1 MAKEPALLLTVVAGG
16 LIAMQAPINSGLGK
30 AVGSLPAASFSF
42 AIGLVL
48 VYAFFLLLG
57 AVKPGDVAAIS
68 IAVGILI
75 ALWLVRSWAW
85 RRRHADKRD
94 PRLIQARERR
104 GF

>member
-1 MAKEPALLLTVVAGG
+1 MATLHAPRTPDWLGG
-16 LIAMQAPINSGLGK
+16 LAAFVRQAFWVIAL
-30 AVGSLPAASFSF
+30 
-42 AIGLVL
+42 GLVL

-68 IAVGILI
+68 IGVGILI

-85 RRRHADKRD
+85 RRRHADERD